1 MLKDETFGFLFMAS
15 KQYMTNILS
24 RVKFLFT
31 FAFLLISIASSQEK
45 DVSIIQSDENGI
57 TFEYTP
63 IYSKPSVIESG
74 SEKFQEFKFSGEVYN
89 SQTLVGSPIEKHRNI
104 TLRFPGLTNNSV
116 EILSADYEGLQ
127 NILIAPV
134 PTVEVDKEKNFTTK
148 YIKDVSSYSVP
159 LFFPEEVVEL
169 NDLGVSRNAILGN
182 ILIYPLQYNPRSM
195 TLRKYNRIRIRVNF
209 GSREYQNESQKQDE
223 LLAGVGLN
231 YETAKNWFVSSP
243 SFKKKAQYN
252 SVLASGVWYKFPVTE
267 DGIYK
272 IDGARLLSLGISA
285 NTDPSTIKIYSN
297 GGRELP
303 LSPTEIAP
311 DDLIENAVYL
321 SDAGTQGKL
330 DAGDYL
336 LFYACGTRGW
346 NYNPVTKKFSHYI
359 NRYTETNYYWLTYDG
374 APSKNMNVTT
384 SWNETNVFQP
394 TNVIGKVFR
403 EDEKINVLNSGLDW
417 LGQQFNVNDAITYV
431 VPLPGLDL
439 QSPIEYNIRLAAR
452 THLQQS
458 YFNIYEHQQS
468 IGSVAID
475 GTFLGSYTS
484 PQAMFKIF
492 NFSRVTTSS
501 DQHSE
506 LKLSFTSGNSSG
518 IGNLDWYEIFYS
530 QQLTAQ
536 NDVFAFTTYDT
547 TAILKYVI
555 NGFSSNEI
563 KVFFIQSFDYA
574 SIVTQTTI
582 FTNTVAFQLSAGAG
596 TIRQMYAVGPNG
608 YKSPSSFTRINNQD
622 LHGAVSSGD
631 SIQLIIIAPGEFKSA
646 ADRLKNH
653 RESLGKDKIKTLV
666 VDADEIYNEFG
677 CGMPSPVAI
686 RNFLKFA
693 YNSSPAQ
700 SLKYVLLFGDGD
712 FDYKRITI
720 SGTNWIPPWET
731 PESYVDINSYATE
744 DPFAIFDNGGRVSLA
759 VGRLAVRSPSEAEAF
774 VDKIIEYEK
783 NPVRD
788 PWKMRVT
795 FVADDGPA
803 APGDDDRDMHTSHAE
818 DVARMTPNFIEK
830 RKIYIVEYPTV
841 VTSAGRRKPT
851 ANEAIIRQMNEGT
864 LFVNFSGHGNPR
876 LWTHEQIFVRETDF
890 QLLQNQGKYFYL
902 IAATCNFS
910 EFDAGGD
917 QSGGEILTNKTN
929 SGAIGVLS
937 ATRAVYAFPNRQLNV
952 ELYRQ
957 TFKYDAYG
965 QLLPQRLGDAIYKT
979 KQIYTDPN
987 AQKFFL
993 LGDPST
999 RIALP
1004 QKFGTIDS
1012 INGQFTDRTVSV
1024 KALQKVNLKGVVT
1037 DSGSV
1042 SNLNGKAQIV
1052 MYDANKSVLIPEWSN
1067 FKYTVPG
1074 GVIFKGENTISS
1086 GKFSSGFI
1094 IPKDIS
1100 YDTLNGRITLYF
1112 ANDQT
1117 DGMGY
1122 TENIV
1127 INGTDTSAA
1136 KDEQGP
1142 ELNIYFNSHSFRP
1155 GDVVPEAPLLI
1166 LDLKDESGIN
1176 AAGSGIGHRIEAW
1189 LDDQNQSIDLTPYY
1203 KSKLDT
1209 YQEGTVEY
1217 QFGKLNAG
1225 THSLKL
1231 RAWDVFNNAST
1242 SETIFDVLVSQGLK
1256 ISEVFNYPN
1265 PFSNQTYF
1273 TFNHNQILPVDAE
1286 VKIYTI
1292 AGRQVNSLK
1301 QTNITD
1307 KFVKIEWDGRDKEGD
1322 RLANGVYLYK
1332 VILKTQDGRF
1342 TSEALR
1348 KLSVLK

>member
-1 MLKDETFGFLFMAS
+1 MLKDETFGFLFMAP

-24 RVKFLFT
+24 RARFIFI
-31 FAFLLISIASSQEK
+31 FAFLLISIVSSQEK

-63 IYSKPSVIESG
+63 AYSKSTTIEAG
-74 SEKFQEFKFSGEVYN
+74 SEKFLDYYFDGEVYD
-89 SQTLVGSPIEKHRNI
+89 SKVTTGSPVSKYRCL
-104 TLRFPGLTNNSV
+104 TLRFPGLSENKV
-116 EILSADYEGLQ
+116 VVLSTDYEEIRNVL
-127 NILIAPV
+127 LLPV
-134 PTVEVDKEKNFTTK
+134 PVVEKDRENNFTTK
-148 YIKDVSSYSVP
+148 YIKDISSYSVSSFIP
-159 LFFPEEVVEL
+159 QEIIQLADV
-169 NDLGVSRNAILGN
+169 GTSRSAILGN
-182 ILIYPLQYNPRSM
+182 INIFPLQYNPSSL
-195 TLRKYNRIRIRVNF
+195 TLRKYSRIRVQVTF
-209 GSREYQNESQKQDE
+209 GSKEYRNGFQMQDE

-231 YETAKNWFVSSP
+231 YETAKNWTVSSP
-243 SFKKKAQYN
+243 SLKKKLQDN
-252 SVLASGVWYKFPVTE
+252 SVLASGVWFKFPITE

-272 IDGARLLSLGISA
+272 IDGTRLLSLGFPS
-285 NTDPSTIKIYSN
+285 NTDPATIKIYSN
-297 GGRELP
+297 GGVELP
-303 LSPTEIAP
+303 LNPTVNTP
-311 DDLIENAVYL
+311 DDLLENAIYL
-321 SDAGTQGKL
+321 YDSGTQGKL
-330 DAGDYL
+330 DAGDYI

-346 NYNPVTKKFSHYI
+346 NYNPTNKKFSHYI

-374 APSKNMNVTT
+374 TPSKKMNETT
-384 SWNETNVFQP
+384 SWNEPNVFQP
-394 TNVIGKVFR
+394 TSVLGKVFR
-403 EDEKINVLNSGLDW
+403 EDEKINVLNSGLEW
-417 LGQQFNVNDAITYV
+417 LGQQFSVNDVMTYV
-431 VPLPGLDL
+431 APLPGLDVL
-439 QSPIEYNIRLAAR
+439 RPIEYNIRLAAR

-458 YFNIYEHQQS
+458 YFNIYEHQQN

-475 GTFLGSYTS
+475 GTYLGSYTS
-484 PQAMFKIF
+484 PQARFANVNVSKIP
-492 NFSRVTTSS
+492 NFTDS
-501 DQHSE
+501 HSE
-506 LKLSFTSGNSSG
+506 LKLSFTSDNSAG

-530 QQLTAQ
+530 QLLTAQ
-536 NDVFAFTTYDT
+536 NDVFAFTTHDT
-547 TAILKYVI
+547 TAVIKYVI
-555 NGFSSNEI
+555 DGFSSNDI
-563 KVFFIQSFDYA
+563 KVFYIQSFDYA

-582 FTNTVAFQLSAGAG
+582 FTNTVAFQLGVGAG
-596 TIRQMYAVGPNG
+596 TLRHMYAVGPNG
-608 YKSPSSFTRINNQD
+608 YKSPSSFVRVNNQN

-631 SIQLIIIAPGEFKSA
+631 SIQLIIIVHNDFKSA
-646 ADRLKNH
+646 ANRLKSH
-653 RESLGKDKIKTLV
+653 RESLGKDKLKTIV
-666 VDADEIYNEFG
+666 ADVDEVYNEFG
-677 CGMPSPVAI
+677 GGMPSPVAI

-693 YNSSPAQ
+693 YNNSPGL
-700 SLKYVLLFGDGD
+700 SLKYALFFGDGD
-712 FDYKRITI
+712 FDYKRVTI

-744 DPFAIFDNGGRVSLA
+744 DPFAIFDNGGKVSLA
-759 VGRLAVRSPSEAEAF
+759 VGRLAVRSPSEAEAL

-890 QLLQNQGKYFYL
+890 QLLQNKGKYFYL

-917 QSGGEILTNKTN
+917 QSGGEILTNKAN

-957 TFKYDAYG
+957 TFKYDAFG

-979 KQIYTDPN
+979 KQTYTDPN

-993 LGDPST
+993 LGDPSI

-1042 SNLNGKAQIV
+1042 SDLNGKAQIV
-1052 MYDANKSVLIPEWSN
+1052 MYDANRSVLIPEWSN

-1155 GDVVPEAPLLI
+1155 GDVVPEAPVLL
-1166 LDLKDESGIN
+1166 LELSDESGIN

-1217 QFGKLNAG
+1217 QFGKLNTG

-1242 SETIFDVLVSQGLK
+1242 SETIFDVLVSQGLT
-1256 ISEVFNYPN
+1256 ISEVFNFPN

-1301 QTNITD
+1301 QTNIID

-1322 RLANGVYLYK
+1322 LLANGVYLYK
-1332 VILKTQDGRF
+1332 VILRTQDGRF
-1342 TSEALR
+1342 TSEALG

>member
-1 MLKDETFGFLFMAS
+1 MLKDETFGFLIMAY
-15 KQYMTNILS
+15 KHHMKNILS
-24 RVKFLFT
+24 RGKFLLIFPL
-31 FAFLLISIASSQEK
+31 LLISIASSEEK

-57 TFEYTP
+57 TFEYVP
-63 IYSKPSVIESG
+63 IYSKPSVIENG

-89 SQTLVGSPIEKHRNI
+89 SQILVGSPIEKFYSV
-104 TLRFPGLTNNSV
+104 TLRFPGLTNNTV
-116 EILSADYEGLQ
+116 EILTADYEEIQ
-127 NILIAPV
+127 NVLIAPV
-134 PTVEVDKEKNFTTK
+134 PTIEVDKEKNFTTK
-148 YIKDVSSYSVP
+148 YLKDATSYSDP
-159 LFFPEEVVEL
+159 SFIPEEVVGL
-169 NDLGVSRNAILGN
+169 NDIGVSRNAILGN

-231 YETAKNWFVSSP
+231 YETAKNWTISSP
-243 SFKKKAQYN
+243 SQKKKLQIN
-252 SVLASGVWYKFPVTE
+252 SVLASGVWFKFPITE

-272 IDGARLLSLGISA
+272 IDGTRLLSLGL
-285 NTDPSTIKIYSN
+285 PSSTNPATIKIYSN
-297 GGRELP
+297 GGTELP
-303 LSPTEIAP
+303 LDPTTYAP
-311 DDLIENAVYL
+311 DDLLENAIYL
-321 SDAGTQGKL
+321 YDGGTQGNL
-330 DAGDYL
+330 DAGDYI

-346 NYNPVTKKFSHYI
+346 NYNPSIKKFSHYI
-359 NRYTETNYYWLTYDG
+359 NRFTETNYYWLTYDG
-374 APSKNMNVTT
+374 APSKKMNETT
-384 SWNETNVFQP
+384 SWNETSVFQP
-394 TNVIGKVFR
+394 SSVLGKVFR
-403 EDEKINVLNSGLDW
+403 EDEKINVLNSGLEW
-417 LGQQFNVNDAITYV
+417 LGQQFSVNDAITYV
-431 VPLPGLDL
+431 VPLPGLDVL
-439 QSPIEYNIRLAAR
+439 SPIEYNIRLAAR
-452 THLQQS
+452 THLQRS
-458 YFNIYEHQQS
+458 YFTVYEHQQQTGSTS
-468 IGSVAID
+468 IE

-484 PQAMFKIF
+484 PQARFANINVSKTH
-492 NFSRVTTSS
+492 NFTDS
-501 DQHSE
+501 HSE
-506 LKLSFTSGNSSG
+506 LKLSFTSDNSAG
-518 IGNLDWYEIFYS
+518 IGNLDWFEIFYS
-530 QQLTAQ
+530 RTLTAQ
-536 NDVFAFTTYDT
+536 GDALSFHTHDT
-547 TAILKYVI
+547 TATIKYSI
-555 NGFSSNEI
+555 GGFSSNDI
-563 KVFFIQSFDYA
+563 KVFYIQSFDQA
-574 SIVTQTTI
+574 SIITQTTI
-582 FTNTVAFQLSAGAG
+582 FTNTVAFQLGAGAG
-596 TIRQMYAVGPNG
+596 TIRLIYAVGPNG
-608 YKSPSSFTRINNQD
+608 YKSPSAFTRINNQNI
-622 LHGAVSSGD
+622 HGAISSGD
-631 SIQLIIIAPGEFKSA
+631 SIQLIVIVHNDFKSA
-646 ADRLKNH
+646 ANRLKGH
-653 RESLGKDKIKTLV
+653 RESLGKDKLKTFIAD
-666 VDADEIYNEFG
+666 VDEVYNEFG

-693 YNSSPAQ
+693 YNNSPGL
-700 SLKYVLLFGDGD
+700 SLKYALLFGDGD
-712 FDYKRITI
+712 YDYKRITNA
-720 SGTNWIPPWET
+720 GANWIPPWET

-759 VGRLAVRSPSEAEAF
+759 VGRLAVRSQSEAEAL

-783 NPVRD
+783 NPVRN

-818 DVARMTPNFIEK
+818 DVARMTPNFMEK
-830 RKIYIVEYPTV
+830 RKFYIVEYPTV

-876 LWTHEQIFVRETDF
+876 LWTHEHIFVRETDF
-890 QLLQNQGKYFYL
+890 QLLQNKGKYFYL

-917 QSGGEILTNKTN
+917 QSGGEILTNKAN

-999 RIALP
+999 RIAIP

-1052 MYDANKSVLIPEWSN
+1052 MYDANRSVLIPEWSN

-1155 GDVVPEAPLLI
+1155 GDVVPEAPILI

-1176 AAGSGIGHRIEAW
+1176 AAGSGIGHRLEAW
-1189 LDDQNQSIDLTPYY
+1189 LDNQSQSIDLTPYY

-1242 SETIFDVLVSQGLK
+1242 SETIFDVLVSQGLT
-1256 ISEVFNYPN
+1256 ISEVFNFPN

-1286 VKIYTI
+1286 VKVYTI

-1322 RLANGVYLYK
+1322 LLANGVYLYK
-1332 VILKTQDGRF
+1332 VILRTQDGRF
-1342 TSEALR
+1342 TSEALG

>member
-1 MLKDETFGFLFMAS
+1 MLKDKTFGFLFMAP

-24 RVKFLFT
+24 RVKFLFI
-31 FAFLLISIASSQEK
+31 FAFLLISIASSEEK
-45 DVSIIQSDENGI
+45 DVSIIKSDENGI

-63 IYSKPSVIESG
+63 IYSKSSVIENG
-74 SEKFQEFKFSGEVYN
+74 SEKFQEYKFSGEVYN
-89 SQTLVGSPIEKHRNI
+89 SKTLVGSPIEKFRNI
-104 TLRFPGLTNNSV
+104 TLRFPGLTNNVV
-116 EILSADYEGLQ
+116 EILTADYEEIQ
-127 NILIAPV
+127 NVLIAPV
-134 PTVEVDKEKNFTTK
+134 PTIEVDKERNFTTK
-148 YIKDVSSYSVP
+148 YIKDVASYRLPS
-159 LFFPEEVVEL
+159 FIPEEVVAL
-169 NDLGVSRNAILGN
+169 NDLGVSRNAVLGN
-182 ILIYPLQYNPRSM
+182 ILIYPLQYNPVSK
-195 TLRKYNRIRIRVNF
+195 TLRKYSRVRVQVTF
-209 GSREYQNESQKQDE
+209 GSKEYQSGLKMQDE

-252 SVLASGVWYKFPVTE
+252 SVLASGVWFKFPVTE

-272 IDGARLLSLGISA
+272 IDGTRLLSLGF
-285 NTDPSTIKIYSN
+285 PSSTNPATIKIYSN
-297 GGRELP
+297 GGIELP
-303 LSPTEIAP
+303 LDPTANTP
-311 DDLIENAVYL
+311 DDLLENAIYL
-321 SDAGTQGKL
+321 YDGGTQGTL
-330 DAGDYL
+330 DAADYI
-336 LFYACGTRGW
+336 LFYGKSTRGW
-346 NYNPVTKKFSHYI
+346 NYNSSTKKFSHYI

-374 APSKNMNVTT
+374 LAGKKMNDLPSL
-384 SWNETNVFQP
+384 NEVNVFQP
-394 TNVIGKVFR
+394 GNVKGKVFR
-403 EDEKINVLNSGLDW
+403 EDEKINVLSSGMEW
-417 LGQQFNVNDAITYV
+417 LGQQFSANDVMTYV
-431 VPLPGLDL
+431 VPLHGLDV
-439 QSPIEYNIRLAAR
+439 QNPIEYNIRLAAR
-452 THLQQS
+452 THLQRS
-458 YFNIYEHQQS
+458 YFTIYEHQQI
-468 IGSVAID
+468 IGSTSIE

-484 PQAMFKIF
+484 PQARFANINVSKTP
-492 NFSRVTTSS
+492 NFTDT
-501 DQHSE
+501 HSE
-506 LKLSFTSGNSSG
+506 LKLSFTSDNSAG
-518 IGNLDWYEIFYS
+518 IGNLDWFEIFYLRT
-530 QQLTAQ
+530 LTAQ
-536 NDVFAFTTYDT
+536 ADAISFHTHDT
-547 TAILKYVI
+547 TAIIKYSI
-555 NGFSSNEI
+555 GGFSSNDI
-563 KVFFIQSFDYA
+563 KVFYIQSFDQA
-574 SIVTQTTI
+574 SVIPQTTI
-582 FTNTVAFQLSAGAG
+582 LLNTVAFQLVAGAG
-596 TIRQMYAVGPNG
+596 TVGLIYAVGPNG
-608 YKSPSSFTRINNQD
+608 YKSPSAFTRINNQNI
-622 LHGAVSSGD
+622 HGAVSSGD
-631 SIQLIIIAPGEFKSA
+631 SLQLIIIVPGEFKNA
-646 ADRLKNH
+646 ANRLKSH
-653 RESLGKDKIKTLV
+653 RESLGNDKLKTLV
-666 VDADEIYNEFG
+666 ADVDEIYNEFG
-677 CGMPSPVAI
+677 CGMSSPVAI

-693 YNSSPAQ
+693 YSSSPAQ
-700 SLKYVLLFGDGD
+700 SLKYALLFGDGD

-744 DPFAIFDNGGRVSLA
+744 DPFAIFDNGGRVSMA
-759 VGRLAVRSPSEAEAF
+759 VGRLAVRSQSEAEAL

-890 QLLQNQGKYFYL
+890 QLLQNKGKYFYL

-917 QSGGEILTNKTN
+917 QSGGEILTNKAN

-1004 QKFGTIDS
+1004 QKFGAIDS
-1012 INGQFTDRTVSV
+1012 INGQFTDKTVSV

-1052 MYDANKSVLIPEWSN
+1052 MYDANRSVLIPEWSN

-1074 GVIFKGENTISS
+1074 GVIFKGENSISS
-1086 GKFSSGFI
+1086 GKFSSEFI

-1189 LDDQNQSIDLTPYY
+1189 LDDQNQSIDLTPFY

-1242 SETIFDVLVSQGLK
+1242 SETIFDVLVSQGLT

-1286 VKIYTI
+1286 VKVYTI

-1342 TSEALR
+1342 TSEALG
-1348 KLSVLK
+1348 KLSLLK